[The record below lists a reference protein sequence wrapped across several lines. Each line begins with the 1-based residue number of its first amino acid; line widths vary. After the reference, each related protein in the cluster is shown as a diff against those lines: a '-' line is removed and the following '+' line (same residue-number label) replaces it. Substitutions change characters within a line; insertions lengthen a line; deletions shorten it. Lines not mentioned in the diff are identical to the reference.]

1 MKITKQRI
9 AMLALGAAI
18 KLALPTP
25 ALARDAKPNPNG
37 QAGWTAYR
45 YVCLGYPSNIALVN
59 GEYDLESIFGI
70 DVQKSCQVLA
80 PAPCND
86 GVCPELSC
94 KVNDD
99 SELVSSCG

>member
-9 AMLALGAAI
+9 AMLAFSTAI

-25 ALARDAKPNPNG
+25 ALAQDKPNRTP
-37 QAGWTAYR
+37 YR
-45 YVCLGYPSNIALVN
+45 YVCLEFPSNIALVN
-59 GEYDLESIFGI
+59 SEYDLDSIFKV

-80 PAPCND
+80 PAPCD
-86 GVCPELSC
+86 EGVCPELSC